1 MGTRASAGPA
11 AGGVTL
17 GTEDAWAA
25 LHGCKV
31 FLASSGEEV
40 SARGLQ
46 GWAPE
51 LAGMRGDRHRH
62 PADGRGAWHLERQ
75 YLERGDAQLQLFP
88 GVQ

>member
-40 SARGLQ
+40 RVTDVWDQ
-46 GWAPE
+46 E
-51 LAGMRGDRHRH
+51 DDRVVLAF
-62 PADGRGAWHLERQ
+62 GRSMG
-75 YLERGDAQLQLFP
+75 
-88 GVQ
+88 